1 MDTRVLAVMISHT
14 SQTFMSHPPVF
25 RVPADLVEELGGRV
39 VVAGVGGF
47 PFSVRAVTV
56 LNPGATHD
64 GSDRWWVRTTGGRG
78 RTPPVVRTARF
89 IRLRRMSRRVLGGVT
104 G

>member
-1 MDTRVLAVMISHT
+1 MIRAVDTRMLAVMINHT

-47 PFSVRAVTV
+47 PFAVRAVTV
-56 LNPGATHD
+56 LNPGSTHD
-64 GSDRWWVRTTGGRG
+64 G
-78 RTPPVVRTARF
+78 
-89 IRLRRMSRRVLGGVT
+89 LRRMVR
-104 G
+104 